1 MNKHL
6 RNAAALTA
14 ALAVTL
20 LTGCGIKAE
29 NPLKDVTAP
38 AFTRTASKSGTEAET
53 QPVRKPAP
61 VYGSGYRS
69 DPAGNL
75 STADA
80 VREMG
85 IGISLGNTFECCGG
99 KLSGSDVRTYETG
112 WGSPRITQ
120 QMIEGYAAEGFG
132 TLRIPAAWSNMM
144 LPNNT
149 IHPDYLARV
158 HEVAGWA
165 LNAGMYVIIN
175 IDRDGGWWSDFA
187 DPEKK
192 DACMQK
198 YARIWQQIAQE
209 FAGEGGHVW
218 FESLDSD
225 GCWDEIWQRGR
236 HLAGK
241 EEAYALLGEINQCFV
256 DTVRHAGSGNLRRH
270 LLIAGYADDIAYTCD
285 PLFVMPED
293 TQNRC
298 AVSVHFETPLAFTQL
313 EADTPQK
320 QARSFW
326 GTSDDRIDMQLRFDL
341 LKDRFTPEGVPVI
354 ISNFGCTQMNKELDS
369 VEDYLVSVCTEATER
384 GFCPVLWDAAG
395 GFYDR
400 KKFRLYDRTLQEMLF
415 GDSTETTEESDTR
428 PQVTTARRRP
438 QPVP

>member
-1 MNKHL
+1 MKKHL
-6 RNAAALTA
+6 RRTAALTA
-14 ALAVTL
+14 ALSVSL
-20 LTGCGIKAE
+20 LTGCGKKAE

-38 AFTRTASKSGTEAET
+38 AFTRTASKSATEAEAV
-53 QPVRKPAP
+53 PVRKPAP
-61 VYGSGYRS
+61 VYGSGYRT

-85 IGISLGNTFECCGG
+85 LGISLGNTFECCGG

-149 IHPDYLARV
+149 IHPDYLSRV

-175 IDRDGGWWSDFA
+175 IDRDGGWWQDFA
-187 DPEKK
+187 DPAKK

-198 YARIWQQIAQE
+198 YTRIWQQIAQE

-270 LLIAGYADDIAYTCD
+270 LLIAGYADDLAYTCD

-293 TQNRC
+293 PQNRC
-298 AVSVHFETPLAFTQL
+298 AVSVHYDAPQEFTVL
-313 EADTPQK
+313 EADTPQR
-320 QARSFW
+320 QARSNW
-326 GTSDDRIDMQLRFDL
+326 GTSADRVDLQERFDL
-341 LKDRFTPEGVPVI
+341 LAARFSAEGVPVI
-354 ISNFGCTQMNKELDS
+354 ISDFGCTQMNKEPDS
-369 VEDYLVSVCTEATER
+369 VRDYLASVCTEASAR
-384 GFCPVLWDAAG
+384 GFCPVLWDTAG

-400 KKFRLYDRTLQEMLF
+400 KLHRMPDRLLHDALLGTPEDTESGRAQPQ
-415 GDSTETTEESDTR
+415 STT
-428 PQVTTARRRP
+428 VRRRP
-438 QPVP
+438 QPDP